1 MNGIWDIKSDAM
13 KRGDNARDVSPLIEK
28 TKKDENGFTHYVFSK
43 IMFNNPWYVIPDNEF
58 ELFKKFL
65 DGGSRSYPSDGTI
78 PCDIIAREVRIILN
92 NIGEIANNPNDEL
105 NEDAREVLENGKFAL
120 VRGTLKLY
128 LSKYA
133 TRDWRRKRFTDDI
146 DFWIYKM
153 NLYEYVLKQ
162 NGWKRVPYTK
172 EWVKQVQWK
181 NYITNKI
188 ENKALIAANDINLL
202 LDFGVGAFLEGSN
215 LRDVFGKKIR
225 RGHDVDLSD
234 IMNVVMVK
242 GADGKYRENNTRKE
256 EWIKAWTAFEESA
269 NTRNLRIAS
278 NLISLCR
285 YSLAIA
291 DHLERIEK
299 SLIKYHNMIFDKLE
313 YPENELSRICR
324 ISIHWMNFLSSYG
337 PDETRKMIYD
347 YLIEQKDLKHQYSKN
362 LRVFAAKV
370 LKLLNSKY
378 THLKIVFEI
387 EN

>member
-1 MNGIWDIKSDAM
+1 MKGIWDIKSDAV

-65 DGGSRSYPSDGTI
+65 DGGSRAYPSDGMI

-92 NIGEIANNPNDEL
+92 NIEEIANNPNDEL
-105 NEDAREVLENGKFAL
+105 NEDAREALENGKFAL

-128 LSKYA
+128 LSKYT

-162 NGWKRVPYTK
+162 NSWKRVPYTK

-234 IMNVVMVK
+234 IINVVMVK
-242 GADGKYRENNTRKE
+242 GADEKYREDNTRKE
-256 EWIKAWTAFEESA
+256 EWINAWAAFEESA

-299 SLIKYHNMIFDKLE
+299 SLKKYHNMIFDKLE

-324 ISIHWMNFLSSYG
+324 TSIHWMNFLSSHG
-337 PDETRKMIYD
+337 PDETRKMIHD
-347 YLIEQKDLKHQYSKN
+347 FLIEQKDLKHQYSKN
-362 LRVFAAKV
+362 LRAFATKV
-370 LKLLNSKY
+370 LKLLNFKY